1 MTNVDVFQVLA
12 TEDAEEQERVAGH
25 RAVIAAQTR
34 ATDRFSKFVA
44 KASTPDELES
54 RLALIE
60 SNLREIASESAED
73 YGYEDADR
81 LYLAATF
88 ALGGGHKSD
97 CDCGFCENKGKGFG
111 PFDDESPVDS
121 DKGDE
126 GETFDNDE
134 DDTKE
139 SSVKTACGCGEC
151 GPDGCDCEGCEK
163 RKESSVRTA
172 EFETGYQH
180 ATESL
185 PSADASGLGSEGSPK
200 IDKGNAEGLKPIDVG
215 SVRNRLESQ
224 DASEPA
230 DYNAADF
237 DPSSPLR
244 DRIDA
249 DKPLMGEH
257 TVGEHTKTF
266 GDQKNQADPVTSAKL
281 ANWLVVT

>member
-1 MTNVDVFQVLA
+1 MTNVDLFQVLA

-44 KASTPDELES
+44 KANTQDELES

-97 CDCGFCENKGKGFG
+97 CGCGFCTNKGSFG
-111 PFDDESPVDS
+111 KDEESEDSEPDDDA
-121 DKGDE
+121 
-126 GETFDNDE
+126 

-139 SSVKTACGCGEC
+139 SKVACAS
-151 GPDGCDCEGCEK
+151 CDCSDCGSDCDGSCCEK
-163 RKESSVRTA
+163 CKRAKESSVHTA
-172 EFETGYQH
+172 LADGDSYQSD
-180 ATESL
+180 TVSL
-185 PSADASGLGSEGSPK
+185 PSADASGLGSEGSPS
-200 IDKGNAEGLKPIDVG
+200 IDKSKVPADGLKAIDVD

-224 DASEPA
+224 DASDPA

>member
-1 MTNVDVFQVLA
+1 MTNVDLFQVLA
-12 TEDAEEQERVAGH
+12 TEDAEEQERVAGT

-34 ATDRFSKFVA
+34 ATTRFSKFVA
-44 KASTPDELES
+44 MANTPDELEA

-60 SNLREIASESAED
+60 SNLREIAAESAED

-97 CDCGFCENKGKGFG
+97 CGCGFCANKGKLPGASDDDKDSDG
-111 PFDDESPVDS
+111 ETGKEDKDESKDD
-121 DKGDE
+121 DKDDK
-126 GETFDNDE
+126 FDFGKD
-134 DDTKE
+134 
-139 SSVKTACGCGEC
+139 SSVKL
-151 GPDGCDCEGCEK
+151 
-163 RKESSVRTA
+163 A

-180 ATESL
+180 ATEDL

-200 IDKGNAEGLKPIDVG
+200 IDKGNAEGLKPIDVD
-215 SVRNRLESQ
+215 SVRNKLDNQ
-224 DASEPA
+224 DVTEPA
-230 DYNAADF
+230 DYNDSDF

-249 DKPLMGEH
+249 DTAIQPEFN
-257 TVGEHTKTF
+257 VGEHTKTF
-266 GDQKNQADPVTSAKL
+266 GEGIGTQADPVTSAKL